1 MDGPWRWG
9 SRFAGNILPPAPIR
23 SDPIHYRITAACRVM
38 HKQKQIVCGWLRYKI
53 PKTSDKI
60 DDIIG
65 RKLHF
70 HKNFLRPFEKEARG
84 KEGFKLFR
92 HLQIKSATRWKLYLT
107 IQVLFT
113 VFHSLHSNLS
123 GVFTLHK
130 RHLNSRNVF
139 LKVVC
144 PLPQKNALLVYTLPT
159 ELINFATA

>member
-60 DDIIG
+60 DIIG

-92 HLQIKSATRWKLYLT
+92 PSPSDKISYPLKIIFNYPSTFYC
-107 IQVLFT
+107 I
-113 VFHSLHSNLS
+113 SL
-123 GVFTLHK
+123 V
-130 RHLNSRNVF
+130 
-139 LKVVC
+139 
-144 PLPQKNALLVYTLPT
+144 ALEFKWSIYTSQT
-159 ELINFATA
+159 TFKQ